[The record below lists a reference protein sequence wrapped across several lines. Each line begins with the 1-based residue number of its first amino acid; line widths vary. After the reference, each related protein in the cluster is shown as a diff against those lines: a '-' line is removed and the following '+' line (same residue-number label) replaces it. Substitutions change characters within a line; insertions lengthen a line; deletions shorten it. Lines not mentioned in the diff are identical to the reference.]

1 MTDSNYPRD
10 AKQNVSATAAPL
22 KKAEARNDASA
33 GSVLKSR
40 RGGVGVQPLRILSS
54 VHLFIHPSQVRPA
67 NVFSRERRGGSID
80 VASSSGSRQGTG
92 DLIDC

>member
-40 RGGVGVQPLRILSS
+40 RGGGVQPLRILSS
-54 VHLFIHPSQVRPA
+54 VHLFIHPSQVRSA
-67 NVFSRERRGGSID
+67 NVFSQEGRGESID
-80 VASSSGSRQGTG
+80 AASFQREPPGYRRFN
-92 DLIDC
+92 